1 MITAQERVQ
10 GFRHREAIAEGFVL
24 EVVAFHHRRQRLPRP
39 SEIMRFMG
47 RGRAAEMVE
56 EVEITWHVSLNGIRV
71 GLLRPTPNGRGVR
84 WGHQLFQGKSVVEAA
99 QIMARREIAK
109 RVETRG
115 GEKL

>member
-1 MITAQERVQ
+1 MITAQERVH
-10 GFRHREAIAEGFVL
+10 GFRYREAIAEGFVL
-24 EVVAFHHRRQRLPRP
+24 EVDAFHHQMRRLPRP

-99 QIMARREIAK
+99 QVVARREIAR
-109 RVETRG
+109 RVEARNG
-115 GEKL
+115 GKL